1 MDLVSNDPK
10 QDGVTGGENSV
21 TGWQEAVNREIDKLG
36 WADVTR
42 MEATES
48 GVALYV
54 VDVFPEEDKHFTPEG
69 PATFSLS
76 VFLNGHGTLSVDGA
90 EPFTFQPGSAVL
102 FTCNRMTRGSNTFRG
117 GGRITVID
125 MRLDRELLELLG
137 GVSLAKLGGEVMT
150 EHSLPEQDIFLI
162 GMQASPGLLQTAQD
176 ILKCELADGLAR
188 RLFLHSKVIEAISLA
203 IGILHE
209 GGAHQRQIRSLN
221 REEQTRLEKAV
232 HLIETSYSENWTIA
246 RLAREVGL
254 NERRLKE
261 AFRLAIGSSV
271 RAYLRSVR
279 LDAAASLLH
288 EGHSVTETAFAVG
301 FDNLSHFSKI
311 FREHKG
317 VSPSRYIDSR
327 PGLL

>member
-1 MDLVSNDPK
+1 MDSVSNNPELA
-10 QDGVTGGENSV
+10 GATGEENTVS
-21 TGWQEAVNREIDKLG
+21 GWREAVNREIDKLG
-36 WADVTR
+36 WADATR

-54 VDVFPEEDKHFTPEG
+54 VDVLPEEDKHFTPEG

-76 VFLNGHGTLSVDGA
+76 VFLNGHGTLSVDGG

-102 FTCNRMTRGSNTFRG
+102 FTCNRMTRGANTIRG
-117 GGRITVID
+117 GARMTVID

-137 GVSLAKLGGEVMT
+137 GVSLARLGGEVMT

-162 GMQASPGLLQTAQD
+162 GMQASPGLLQTALD
-176 ILKCELADGLAR
+176 ILRCELPDGLAR
-188 RLFLHSKVIEAISLA
+188 RLFLHSKVIEAVSLA

-209 GGAHQRQIRSLN
+209 GGALQRQIRPLN
-221 REEQTRLEKAV
+221 GEEQARLEKAV
-232 HLIETSYSENWTIA
+232 RLIETAYSENWTIA
-246 RLAREVGL
+246 RLSREVGL

-261 AFRLAIGSSV
+261 GFRLAIGSSV

-279 LDAAASLLH
+279 LDAAASLLN
-288 EGHSVTETAFAVG
+288 EGHSVTETALAVG

-317 VSPSRYIDSR
+317 VSPSRYFNNRTGS
-327 PGLL
+327 